1 MKERRRRAGL
11 WGERRAPQQRK
22 IRALRADGD
31 PGAGGREPRAA
42 EAATPVSRAGF
53 AGFLVLYN
61 HSGATWIIRW
71 PLVILWRTGSGRCR
85 DLPGCARHHGD
96 MPAVPRVDPDTGRG
110 LRAPPPGPTPPA
122 GRGGEGPGEL
132 PGRRGA
138 QVLPGKSEHFPGSG
152 KNPFLCL
159 KKKGGA
165 DFEGSKLPV
174 STPLM
179 VSKRPSSKAVTAI
192 ALKCQQQLEI
202 KST

>member
-22 IRALRADGD
+22 IRALRAEGD

-85 DLPGCARHHGD
+85 DLPGCARHHGTCLLF
-96 MPAVPRVDPDTGRG
+96 PEWILTQAEASGPRHLAQHH
-110 LRAPPPGPTPPA
+110 LRDEEEKGQVSCQ
-122 GRGGEGPGEL
+122 EGKE
-132 PGRRGA
+132 
-138 QVLPGKSEHFPGSG
+138 LPGKSEHFPGSG